1 MADSAAGRARQP
13 LVCEKMSKLADDA
26 GAWASMEEIHDH
38 YKGEMQEVGCLPS
51 VFDQGTSVEPSS
63 SSQGAAHS
71 LPVSVMRVGNVAPR
85 YLPFE
90 PGRYMVN
97 RRYGGIGERT
107 PRGMY
112 TEVGYLPMTAQTV
125 VTVIQ
130 DRKVHLLTNNASIAK
145 THCWL

>member
-1 MADSAAGRARQP
+1 MADSAAGRARH
-13 LVCEKMSKLADDA
+13 LWDVEDDA
-26 GAWASMEEIHDH
+26 EAWASSRRFHDH
-38 YKGEMQEVGCLPS
+38 CKEKMQEVGCLPS

-63 SSQGAAHS
+63 SSQGAADS
-71 LPVSVMRVGNVAPR
+71 LPVSVMRVGNVAAR

-107 PRGMY
+107 PRGMH